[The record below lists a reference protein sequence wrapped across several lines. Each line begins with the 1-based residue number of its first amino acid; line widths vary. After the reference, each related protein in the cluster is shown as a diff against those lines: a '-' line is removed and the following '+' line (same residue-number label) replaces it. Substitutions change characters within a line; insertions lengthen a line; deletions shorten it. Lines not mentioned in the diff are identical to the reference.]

1 MTKKTGG
8 DDMGLLE
15 ESGIILG
22 NEETVLKQGR
32 CKGRVPKGL
41 EMKTS
46 TLGVYLLR
54 LKSKQKVEWENVDGE
69 LVLTSH
75 RLFVLHKKGRIRKDI
90 LFYELGVVGATI
102 KSSRFG
108 KDKLMLRLN
117 VGKPQ
122 SETTELEVDEP
133 SEWVSAIVDAMSK
146 TTEVKAIP
154 A

>member
-1 MTKKTGG
+1 VGG
-8 DDMGLLE
+8 DGMGLLE
-15 ESGIILG
+15 ESGIILRNG
-22 NEETVLKQGR
+22 EDVLKQGR
-32 CKGRVPKGL
+32 CKGRVPKGI

-54 LKSKQKVEWENVDGE
+54 LKSKQKVEWDSVDGE
-69 LVLTSH
+69 LVLTNH
-75 RLFVLHKKGRIRKDI
+75 RLFALHKKGRIRKDI
-90 LFYELGVVGATI
+90 LFYELGVVGAAI

-122 SETTELEVDEP
+122 SETTEFEVDEP

-146 TTEVKAIP
+146 VSKETEVQAIVS
-154 A
+154 